1 MESSA
6 YLLTFIVVAALA
18 TFLTRLLPFVLLYR
32 WAEHPLL
39 KHLGRYLPPVLMVL
53 LLMYALKDA
62 LVTGERLLPSVV
74 ALAVVA
80 VLHLMWRN
88 PLVSI
93 LSGTGLYM
101 FLTQTGLLL

>member
-62 LVTGERLLPSVV
+62 LVTGERLLPSLV

-80 VLHLMWRN
+80 ILHLMWRN

>member
-62 LVTGERLLPSVV
+62 LVTGERLLPSLV

-80 VLHLMWRN
+80 ILHVMWRN

>member
-62 LVTGERLLPSVV
+62 LVTGERLLPSLV

>member
-62 LVTGERLLPSVV
+62 LVTGERLLPSLI

>member
-1 MESSA
+1 M
-6 YLLTFIVVAALA
+6 
-18 TFLTRLLPFVLLYR
+18 TRALPFVLLYR
-32 WAEHPLL
+32 WADHALL

-62 LVTGERLLPSVV
+62 LVTGQHLLPSLA

-80 VLHLMWRN
+80 ALHLWLRN
-88 PLVSI
+88 PLISI

-101 FLTQTGLLL
+101 FLTQTGLLG

>member
-62 LVTGERLLPSVV
+62 LVTGEHLLPSLV

>member
-18 TFLTRLLPFVLLYR
+18 TFLTRLLPFVLLFR

-62 LVTGERLLPSVV
+62 LVTGERLLPSLV

>member
-1 MESSA
+1 MESTA
-6 YLLTFIVVAALA
+6 YLLTFIVVAAAA

-32 WAEHPLL
+32 WADHPLL

-62 LVTGERLLPSVV
+62 FVTGEALLPSLT
-74 ALAVVA
+74 ALLLVTL
-80 VLHLMWRN
+80 LHLLWRN
-88 PLVSI
+88 PLISI

-101 FLTQTGLLL
+101 FLTQSGLMA

>member
-6 YLLTFIVVAALA
+6 YLLTFIVVATLA

-62 LVTGERLLPSVV
+62 LVTGERLLPSLV

>member
-1 MESSA
+1 VESTA
-6 YLLTFIVVAALA
+6 YLLIFILVSACA

-32 WAEHPLL
+32 WADHPLL

-62 LVTGERLLPSVV
+62 LVTGHQLLPSL
-74 ALAVVA
+74 ASLAVVT
-80 VLHLMWRN
+80 VLHLLWRN
-88 PLVSI
+88 PLISI

-101 FLTQTGLLL
+101 FLTQAGLLV